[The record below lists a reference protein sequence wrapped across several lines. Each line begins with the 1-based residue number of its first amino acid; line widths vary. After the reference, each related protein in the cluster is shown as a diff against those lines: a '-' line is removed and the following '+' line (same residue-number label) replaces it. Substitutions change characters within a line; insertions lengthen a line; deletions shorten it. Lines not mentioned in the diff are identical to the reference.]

1 MLPKITIN
9 FNMIYNSICFGP
21 IFLILFFFLH
31 ICIGLCGLVA
41 RYFKNWTGP
50 TGPIGSIKS
59 QSGPVKTSQKPG
71 LNWKLKKKTI

>member
-1 MLPKITIN
+1 MFWADF
-9 FNMIYNSICFGP
+9 FNSF
-21 IFLILFFFLH
+21 FFFLH

-50 TGPIGSIKS
+50 TGSIKS